1 MMDKLS
7 DILIRYGKWLA
18 VVVVLSVILP
28 VSWLPKARIDN
39 SIEVWIGRHSKE
51 YSQYRDFLNRFGNEE
66 FVIIACEAEDPLGE
80 KALGIQRS
88 LTEKL
93 RQIENVDTVLA
104 PSDLADGLSQVQP
117 DWKVF
122 LEKSEFP
129 NNLIFSETHHTYG
142 IVIWLKKIDTP
153 ALRKQTVEKIEAVVR
168 DNTPTGEK
176 FHLAGT
182 PLMNVAL
189 DRGSQKASRTFLPIA
204 LMISLIILAVALRN
218 LSGVFTVI
226 CSVAVT
232 TLWTVGLLIASGK
245 TFNMVTVVLPSLLF
259 VLSLSGGIHIASRF
273 LSIYSVRQDRA
284 TAMRRTIKETS
295 LPILLS
301 CITTAVGFGSLMISD
316 MQPVV
321 DFGIFTA
328 IGIVLSFL
336 VNFLVVPGLLL
347 LLPVRTS
354 KMQVPSSHWTGRIST
369 LLVGKKKIV
378 LGFSVVLLILCIG
391 LTTQAR
397 VESNVLKFFPDNSQI
412 SRDYRFIGDNLT
424 GLYTVEI
431 EFVTQS
437 QNVRTLLKNM
447 EQLSQELS
455 MEPQVAKIVHSGSL
469 ASFITSIHR
478 PALLSPSRMREN
490 PLRTLMERYQI
501 RSQEQTHL
509 RMSVF
514 IRAMSSNKFYAL
526 IDRIH
531 ILSDQILDNQT
542 EYKITG
548 IVPLLNS
555 AQQSLINT
563 QIKSF
568 SLALIVVLLLIGI
581 FMKSIRAL
589 SAAILPNILPIFV
602 LFSIM
607 VIANIP
613 IDAATVMIASIA
625 IGIAV
630 DDTIHF
636 LSHFRTHRLEGEET
650 IPAIRT
656 TFDEI
661 GHAVTLTSVVAMAG
675 FLILYLSQF
684 KPIRYFGLLAAV
696 TMVTAWL
703 GDVIV
708 LPVCAA
714 TLKLWKPHVT
724 GESVNE

>member
-1 MMDKLS
+1 MNKLS

-18 VVVVLSVILP
+18 VATVLSVILP
-28 VSWLPKARIDN
+28 ISQLPKARIDN

-66 FVIIACEAEDPLGE
+66 FVIIASQAEDPLGE

-88 LTEKL
+88 LSEKL
-93 RQIENVDTVLA
+93 RRIENVDTVLA

-117 DWKVF
+117 NWKAF
-122 LEKSEFP
+122 LEQSEFP

-142 IVIWLKKIDTP
+142 IIIWLKKIETP

-168 DNTPTGEK
+168 DNTPKGET

-182 PLMNVAL
+182 PIMNVAL

-218 LSGVFTVI
+218 LSGVFAVI

-232 TLWTVGLLIASGK
+232 TLWTIGLLIVSGK

-259 VLSLSGGIHIASRF
+259 VLSLSGGIHIVSRF
-273 LSIYSVRQDRA
+273 MSIYSVRQDRVA
-284 TAMRRTIKETS
+284 AMKKTIKETS
-295 LPILLS
+295 GPILLS

-328 IGIVLSFL
+328 IGIVLSFF

-347 LLPVRTS
+347 LLPVHIS
-354 KMQVPSSHWTGRIST
+354 NNQVPSSHWTGRLSI
-369 LLVGKKKIV
+369 LLVAKKKIV
-378 LGFSVVLLILCIG
+378 LGLSVILLILTIG

-397 VESNVLKFFPDNSQI
+397 VESNVLKFFPDNSKI

-437 QNVRTLLKNM
+437 QNVKTLLKNM
-447 EQLSQELS
+447 ERLSQ
-455 MEPQVAKIVHSGSL
+455 EPQVAKIVHSGSL

-490 PLRTLMERYQI
+490 PLYNLMERYQI
-501 RSQEQTHL
+501 RSQEQTRL

-514 IRAMSSNKFYAL
+514 IRAMSSNKFYAI

-531 ILSDQILDNQT
+531 VLSDQILDNQT
-542 EYKITG
+542 KYTITG
-548 IVPLLNS
+548 VVPLLNA

-563 QIKSF
+563 QIKTF

-589 SAAILPNILPIFV
+589 SVAILPNILPIFI

-607 VIANIP
+607 VASNIP
-613 IDAATVMIASIA
+613 IDAAPGMIASIA

-636 LSHFRTHRLEGEET
+636 LSHFRTHQLEGEET
-650 IPAIRT
+650 IAAIRT
-656 TFDEI
+656 TFNEI
-661 GHAVTLTSVVAMAG
+661 GPAVTLTSVVAMAG

-714 TLKLWKPHVT
+714 ILKLWKPRIT
-724 GESVNE
+724 GESGNE